1 MEVDEVEDYARR
13 RYNVVGDTRFFTSL
27 EIQRYIWAAE
37 MELARET
44 FCIRNTFSTVSVAG
58 QQEYPFPSRTLAIKR
73 VSYDGVRVEPRSL
86 AEVLALTSSVAAP
99 IGQPAIYAIWN
110 EVLYLAPIPGVD
122 DLTILIFSIDE
133 PEEVE
138 TSATLSVPSRYHL
151 DLSEYV
157 VWQMAV
163 KDKNYNGASYHEKR
177 WRDIVNRAKAF
188 ERKSLRTDQQ
198 GFMRD
203 ADRDFDSWTSI
214 R

>member
-44 FCIRNTFSTVSVAG
+44 FCVRNTFSAVSVSG
-58 QQEYPFPSRTLAIKR
+58 TQEYPFPSRTLAIKR
-73 VSYDGVRVEPRSL
+73 VSYDSCRVEPRTLS
-86 AEVLALTSSVAAP
+86 EVLALTSSVAAP

-110 EVLYLAPIPGVD
+110 EVLYLAPIPDTDG
-122 DLTILIFSIDE
+122 LEIKIFSIDE
-133 PEEVE
+133 PEEVS
-138 TSATLSVPSRYHL
+138 TSATLSVPTRYHL
-151 DLSEYV
+151 DLAEYV

-163 KDKNYNGASYHEKR
+163 KDKNYQGATYHEKR
-177 WRDIVNRAKAF
+177 WHDIVTKAKAF
-188 ERKSLRTDQQ
+188 ERKALRTDQQ

-203 ADRDFDSWTSI
+203 SDRDFDSWTSI